1 MAAAAVD
8 AVAVDAVDPAAVV
21 TFVAM
26 GNHFHARK
34 EAVAVKGVVAA
45 AAADFAAAGFQTL
58 CLLVPVTNRAA

>member
-26 GNHFHARK
+26 GNHFHARR

-45 AAADFAAAGFQTL
+45 AAAAVAGFQTL
-58 CLLVPVTNRAA
+58 CLLVPSTNRAA